1 MPLPPRKMAHPL
13 QARGCHPQ
21 QAARG
26 VLQLPAQGQPGP
38 RPQISGTRL
47 SASTFPFFGI
57 FILVHNTR
65 GPAEHDSQLP
75 LCIFA

>member
-1 MPLPPRKMAHPL
+1 MYVIFTELCVFLNFYTNQVYSYTQCVVSHTFII
-13 QARGCHPQ
+13 CHPQ

-47 SASTFPFFGI
+47 SASTFPFFWNFHFG
-57 FILVHNTR
+57 T
-65 GPAEHDSQLP
+65 
-75 LCIFA
+75 

>member
-1 MPLPPRKMAHPL
+1 MKFIVEN
-13 QARGCHPQ
+13 QQQ

-47 SASTFPFFGI
+47 SASTFPFFLEFSFWYI
-57 FILVHNTR
+57 TLVDLLNMIPNCHYVFS
-65 GPAEHDSQLP
+65 PEDSFVLET
-75 LCIFA
+75 